1 MNTDYIVEEIRKIR
15 DEQAAKN
22 NYDIKLI
29 LADAQKRQ
37 KQSNH
42 PIVSFVQKKKSA

>member
-1 MNTDYIVEEIRKIR
+1 MHNDYIVEEIRKIR

-22 NYDIKLI
+22 DYDVKSI

-37 KQSNH
+37 KQSTH
-42 PIVSFVQKKKSA
+42 PIVSFIQKKKSA